1 MAEDVTLQGLSIEI
15 TADGSKAAAGLDI
28 LKDALE
34 RLKKAT
40 TGGTSGVSSIARSIN
55 NLNGA
60 VSAFDSVK
68 FKDTAAAIRTGMKS
82 LDGLKDIKLPRT
94 IPTRLTELDGALKGV
109 STENVDK
116 LDRFGKALSG
126 MAGVS
131 GVKIS
136 SSLANQI
143 GAIGQAIT
151 NVPATA
157 GVKLLGLAKGLR
169 PLSEL
174 GKAQLTTFISQLKKL
189 PELVQELE
197 KLNLS
202 KFSQQMRDLAAAM
215 KPFADEMQ
223 KVANGFSS
231 FPSKIQKAIAS
242 TEAYN
247 KSAQRGAQSTAGF
260 GKGLLSLRTVGLAAL
275 LHKST
280 DLIASA
286 IDKSNQYQEDLNLF
300 TAALGEYAEEAKKY
314 AEEVS
319 NLLGID
325 PAQWLRNQGVFQTLL
340 TGFGDTAERAHI
352 MSKNLTQLGYDL
364 ASFFNIPVE
373 ESMQKIQSGISGE
386 LEPLRRLGY
395 DLSQARLQQTALNLG
410 ITESFS
416 AMTQAEKAELR
427 YYAIMTQVTTAQ
439 GDMARSLEA
448 PANQLRIL
456 QAQVTMASRA
466 IGNVFIP
473 VLNLIIPVAI
483 AVVKA
488 IRMIAEALASLF
500 HFKLTEIDYSGIGA
514 GLGNAAAGAG
524 GVADG
529 LGKAAG
535 AAKKLKQYTMGIDE
549 LNVFSPDTGSAGGGG
564 GGAGVGGGGG
574 GFDFELPTYDFLG
587 TAIEERIAGIEAKI
601 RPFVEWVQE
610 HLKEILYFV
619 GAIGVGFAAWKISS
633 FFMGALSSL
642 KAMGESGALKKLLG
656 EIKPLAGI
664 ALTAGGAVLFLVNAF
679 DAYANGIE
687 WDHLI
692 GMLVGVGAVTGGLAL
707 LFGPTIAAIGLL
719 VGGIM
724 MVVVA
729 LHDWYKTGELSSQ
742 ACGMLVAGIM
752 AVGAAMALFV
762 GWPALVVA
770 AVVSAV
776 VLITK
781 NWDKIK
787 AYFLDVWEEIK
798 SVCSTIAGWVYS
810 NVIEPVG
817 RFFQTLGQ
825 AIAQL
830 FRETWAGISAL
841 WGTVS
846 GWFLTYVIQPVTGF
860 FQGLG
865 TSIGNF
871 FTSAWE
877 VVRGGWGAVT
887 SWFQNTIISP
897 VRGAFESMCSSVG
910 GFFSGLWDKITGVFA
925 GAGDWFQTNVV
936 DAILWA
942 FKGVVNGVIGVI
954 ERMVNGVIDGVN
966 QLIGIVNGL
975 IQAVGGS
982 GFSTLSHVHIPRLA
996 DGGFVDEGQLFIAR
1010 EAGAELVGGMGRKT
1024 AVANNDQIVEG
1035 ISAGVAG
1042 ANDAVVAAIY
1052 ALIDVVEDKE
1062 LSVQVGDDA
1071 VGRAYDRY
1079 SRTRGRRVNSGA
1091 FANAY

>member
-68 FKDTAAAIRTGMKS
+68 FKDTAAAIRMGMKS

-143 GAIGQAIT
+143 GAIGQAIE

-202 KFSQQMRDLAAAM
+202 KFSQQMQDLAAAM
-215 KPFADEMQ
+215 RPFATEMQ

-247 KSAQRGAQSTAGF
+247 RTAQRGAQVSMGF
-260 GKGLLSLRTVGLAAL
+260 GKGLFSLKTLGLGVL
-275 LHKST
+275 FHKTTS
-280 DLIASA
+280 LIASA

-300 TAALGEYAEEAKKY
+300 TAALGEYAEEAKNY

-319 NLLGID
+319 EVLGID

-340 TGFGDTAERAHI
+340 TGFGDTAERANI

-364 ASFFNIPVE
+364 ASFFNIPIE
-373 ESMQKIQSGISGE
+373 DSMQKIQSGISGE

-456 QAQVTMASRA
+456 RAQVTMAARE

-488 IRMIAEALASLF
+488 IRAIAKALASLF
-500 HFKLTEIDYSGIGA
+500 GFKLTEIDYTGVGA
-514 GLGNAAAGAG
+514 GLSDAAAGAG

-564 GGAGVGGGGG
+564 GGAGAGGGG

-587 TAIEERIAGIEAKI
+587 KEIEQRINDIEEKL
-601 RPFVEWVQE
+601 RPLVEFIQN

-619 GAIGVGFAAWKISS
+619 GAIGVGFAAWHIASGVIGFFDKIRD
-633 FFMGALSSL
+633 MQKTGAF
-642 KAMGESGALKKLLG
+642 KKLL
-656 EIKPLAGI
+656 EHIRPLAGV

-692 GMLVGVGAVTGGLAL
+692 GMVAGLGAVTGGLAL
-707 LFGPTIAAIGLL
+707 LFDPTIAAIGLL

-724 MVVVA
+724 MVVLA
-729 LHDWYKTGELSSQ
+729 LHDWYKTGELSAQ
-742 ACGMLVAGIM
+742 ACGVLVAGIM
-752 AVGAAMALFV
+752 AVGVAMGLLV
-762 GWPALVVA
+762 GWPALVIAAVVA
-770 AVVSAV
+770 AVV
-776 VLITK
+776 LIYK
-781 NWDKIK
+781 NWDKLK
-787 AYFLDVWEEIK
+787 AYFLDLWEEIQ

-865 TSIGNF
+865 TSIGSF
-871 FTSAWE
+871 FTSAWD
-877 VVRGGWGAVT
+877 VVRGVWGTVT

-936 DAILWA
+936 DAILRA

-1010 EAGAELVGGMGRKT
+1010 EAGAEMVGGMGRKT